1 MNTIVASWHRINR
14 DLDRWSRKTAR
25 LAKFETKIADKRT
38 LRKIRMARH
47 IFRPK
52 QRRLSMLEVEPSG
65 SLGGTLDVSEER
77 IRANIKMGH
86 DDALNALAKSKK
98 ITEAERV
105 ILVNNF
111 TLPSTMP

>member
-1 MNTIVASWHRINR
+1 
-14 DLDRWSRKTAR
+14 
-25 LAKFETKIADKRT
+25 
-38 LRKIRMARH
+38 
-47 IFRPK
+47 
-52 QRRLSMLEVEPSG
+52 
-65 SLGGTLDVSEER
+65 
-77 IRANIKMGH
+77 MGH